1 MMPAS
6 RARLGARFAKP
17 TPSIGPMTATCGVV
31 TGLARRAA
39 DSSVVLRILSG
50 LLAICLGVA
59 LAALPTLARTEID
72 ATDDALRIYAVHV
85 VSHPEPPW
93 PLYGIYLGRGLVI
106 TAAHVVDR
114 WKPTWVRFADQELP
128 AKILKP
134 GAFEKEDLTLLS
146 VDAQLLPIKLR
157 LRRMPLCQVSPWP
170 GEPVVVAIPE
180 GTARSQILTP
190 YALPRDVRSRFPTVI
205 KDVATTGNS
214 GSGVFDVGHK
224 CLLGIMSRK
233 IQVRSNPFDAKSEL
247 KDLAK
252 YFVPAKMIADFIP
265 SEYRF

>member
-1 MMPAS
+1 MTPAS
-6 RARLGARFAKP
+6 RARLGARFAKL
-17 TPSIGPMTATCGVV
+17 TPSIGRMTATCGVV

-146 VDAQLLPIKLR
+146 VDEQLLPIKLR

-233 IQVRSNPFDAKSEL
+233 IQVRSNPFDAKSETEGSRQVL
-247 KDLAK
+247 
-252 YFVPAKMIADFIP
+252 
-265 SEYRF
+265 RTG